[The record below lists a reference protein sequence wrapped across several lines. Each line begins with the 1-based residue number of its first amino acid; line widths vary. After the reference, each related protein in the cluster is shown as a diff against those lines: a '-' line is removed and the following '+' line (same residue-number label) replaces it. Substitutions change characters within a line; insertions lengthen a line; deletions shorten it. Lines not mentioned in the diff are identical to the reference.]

1 MQCASSRA
9 ALDRLSV
16 CLVVKRSRLLVHRAE
31 SKVTMRLY
39 RAQSMMTLRL
49 QDWGH
54 TASQSPYSQPYAQT
68 ICCSLLSTPCEHSNQ
83 SPALYTDCLRLLC
96 QSLTLSLY
104 CAVEAEKKA
113 LAQKSQAVCVAGPGI
128 DWNVHRELR
137 ALACCNQPDSNPLL
151 LAGLAQIWLVA

>member
-1 MQCASSRA
+1 MPVQCTSSRA

-16 CLVVKRSRLLVHRAE
+16 CLVVKRSRLLMHRAE

-83 SPALYTDCLRLLC
+83 SPAHYTDCLRLRSRGRESCSSTEVSGSLC
-96 QSLTLSLY
+96 R
-104 CAVEAEKKA
+104 
-113 LAQKSQAVCVAGPGI
+113 GPGI

-137 ALACCNQPDSNPLL
+137 ALACCNQPDSNLLL